1 MKLGDAVKKVTDAV
15 GIPQCGGCAER
26 QRRLNELH
34 ARLSLVFGDERRKI
48 QAEIGRLM
56 RMRGGG

>member
-1 MKLGDAVKKVTDAV
+1 MKLGDAVKKATDTL

-26 QRRLNELH
+26 QKRLNELH
-34 ARLSLVFGDERRKI
+34 ESLSRVFGAERRKL

-56 RMRGGG
+56 RGGS